1 MPFVVCK
8 VPMEHVQD
16 TAGIEAA
23 MREWNFGAD
32 DIVAMVAKTE
42 GNGGVNDISR
52 ILVDRVLRDFLVQK
66 GARTRQQALQVP
78 IALSG
83 GCDGVISPHYNVFA
97 RVPEDDS
104 SRASKDDLR
113 LTVGFAVSEKILPEE
128 IGRLPMVEKVAAAV
142 RKAMQEAG
150 ISDPKDVHFVQTKT
164 PLLTAERIADAK
176 RRGKDVFKTEMMES
190 MAVSNAT
197 AALGIG
203 VGVGE
208 FPLPREEQIARDLK
222 LYSSVASCS
231 SGVEQDEAQVVLV
244 GNRKGIG
251 GRFRIGHS
259 VMKDVLDVEG
269 IYDAIRK
276 AGLPLPERAR
286 PADLGGALVN
296 CFIKCET
303 DPTGR
308 LHGRRQVSLND
319 SDIHHTHHT
328 KAVVGA
334 VAAAALGDPMV
345 YCSVAA
351 LQQGPAGGGPGAAII
366 DGTKNKNARGG
377 GEQEQKPKEP
387 WPCGPAALCGAP

>member
-23 MREWNFGAD
+23 MREWKFGAD
-32 DIVAMVAKTE
+32 DIVAVVAKTE

-66 GARTRQQALQVP
+66 GSRNRQQALQVP

-83 GCDGVISPHYNVFA
+83 GCDGVISPHFNIFA
-97 RVPEDDS
+97 RVPEDEV
-104 SRASKDDLR
+104 SRASKDELR
-113 LTVGFAVSEKILPEE
+113 LTVGFAVSERILPEE
-128 IGRLPMVEKVAAAV
+128 IGRLPMVEKVAAGV
-142 RKAMQEAG
+142 RRAMKEAG

-203 VGVGE
+203 VGE
-208 FPLPREEQIARDLK
+208 FPLPREEQIARDLE
-222 LYSSVASCS
+222 LFSSVASCS
-231 SGVEQDEAQVVLV
+231 SGVEQDEAQIVVV

-251 GRFRIGHS
+251 GHFRIGHS

-276 AGLPLPERAR
+276 AGLALPERPRAS
-286 PADLGGALVN
+286 DLGAALVN

-334 VAAAALGDPMV
+334 VAATAIGDPMV

-351 LQQGPAGGGPGAAII
+351 LQQGPAGGGPVAAII
-366 DGTKNKNARGG
+366 DATKIKRA
-377 GEQEQKPKEP
+377 
-387 WPCGPAALCGAP
+387 

>member
-23 MREWNFGAD
+23 MREWNFGTD
-32 DIVAMVAKTE
+32 DIVAIVAKTE

-52 ILVDRVLRDFLVQK
+52 ILVDRVLRDLLVQH
-66 GARTRQQALQVP
+66 GSRSRAQALQVP

-97 RVPEDDS
+97 RVPEDPS
-104 SRASKDDLR
+104 SNASKDELR
-113 LTVGFAVSEKILPEE
+113 MTVGFAVSERILPEE
-128 IGRLPMVEKVAAAV
+128 IGRLPMVEKVAAGV
-142 RKAMQEAG
+142 RKAMKEAG

-176 RRGKDVFKTEMMES
+176 RRGKSVYKTEMMES

-208 FPLPREEQIARDLK
+208 FGLPREEQIARDLE

-231 SGVEQDEAQVVLV
+231 SGVEQDEAQVVVV
-244 GNRKGIG
+244 GNRRGIG
-251 GRFRIGHS
+251 GHFRIGHS

-276 AGLPLPERAR
+276 AGLALPERPRAS
-286 PADLGGALVN
+286 DLGEALVN

-303 DPTGR
+303 DPGGR
-308 LHGRRQVSLND
+308 LRGRRQISLND

-334 VAAAALGDPMV
+334 VAASAIGDPMV

-351 LQQGPAGGGPGAAII
+351 LQQGPAGGGPVAAVL
-366 DGTKNKNARGG
+366 DMRKVLAKNV
-377 GEQEQKPKEP
+377 
-387 WPCGPAALCGAP
+387 

>member
-23 MREWNFGAD
+23 MRQWNFGAD
-32 DIVAMVAKTE
+32 DIVAVVAKTE

-52 ILVDRVLRDFLVQK
+52 ILVDRVLRDFLITK
-66 GARTRQQALQVP
+66 GSRTRAQALQVP

-83 GCDGVISPHYNVFA
+83 GCDGVISPHFNVFA
-97 RVPEDDS
+97 RVPEDDVA
-104 SRASKDDLR
+104 RASKDELR

-128 IGRLPMVEKVAAAV
+128 IGRLPMVEKVAAGV
-142 RKAMQEAG
+142 RKAMKEAG
-150 ISDPKDVHFVQTKT
+150 ITDPKDVHFVQTKT

-208 FPLPREEQIARDLK
+208 FDLPREEQIARDLG

-259 VMKDVLDVEG
+259 VMKDVLDVDG

-276 AGLPLPERAR
+276 AGLPLPERPR
-286 PADLGGALVN
+286 PSDLGGALVN

-303 DPTGR
+303 DPSGR
-308 LHGRRQVSLND
+308 LRGRRQVSLND

-334 VAAAALGDPMV
+334 VAAAAIGDPMV

-351 LQQGPAGGGPGAAII
+351 LQQGPAGGGPVAAII
-366 DGTKNKNARGG
+366 DASKVK
-377 GEQEQKPKEP
+377 
-387 WPCGPAALCGAP
+387 ALK

>member
-1 MPFVVCK
+1 MPFVACK

-32 DIVAMVAKTE
+32 DIVAVVAKTE

-52 ILVDRVLRDFLVQK
+52 ILVDRVLREFLVAK
-66 GARTRQQALQVP
+66 GSRSRAQALQVP

-83 GCDGVISPHYNVFA
+83 GCDGVISPHYNIFA
-97 RVPEDDS
+97 RAPEDDI
-104 SRASKDDLR
+104 SRASKDELR
-113 LTVGFAVSEKILPEE
+113 LTVGFAVSERILPEE
-128 IGRLPMVEKVAAAV
+128 IGRIPMVEKVAAGV
-142 RKAMQEAG
+142 RKAMKEAG
-150 ISDPKDVHFVQTKT
+150 IADPKDVHFVQTKT

-208 FPLPREEQIARDLK
+208 FGLPREEQIARDLS
-222 LYSSVASCS
+222 LFSSVASCS
-231 SGVEQDEAQVVLV
+231 SGVEQDEAQVVVV

-251 GRFRIGHS
+251 GRFRIGHA
-259 VMKDVLDVEG
+259 VMKDVLDVDG
-269 IYDAIRK
+269 IYAAIRS
-276 AGLPLPERAR
+276 AGLPLPERPRA
-286 PADLGGALVN
+286 ADLGGALVN

-308 LHGRRQVSLND
+308 LRGRRQVSLND

-351 LQQGPAGGGPGAAII
+351 LQAGPAGGGPVAAII
-366 DGTKNKNARGG
+366 DATKVR
-377 GEQEQKPKEP
+377 
-387 WPCGPAALCGAP
+387 AAK

>member
-23 MREWNFGAD
+23 MKQWGFGAD
-32 DIVAMVAKTE
+32 DILAVVAKTE

-52 ILVDRVLRDFLVQK
+52 ILVDRVLRDFFVQK
-66 GARTRQQALQVP
+66 GSRSRQQALQVP

-83 GCDGVISPHYNVFA
+83 GCDGVISPHYNIFA
-97 RVPEDDS
+97 RVPEDDV
-104 SRASKDDLR
+104 SRATKDELR
-113 LTVGFAVSEKILPEE
+113 LTVGFAVSERILPEE
-128 IGRLPMVEKVAAAV
+128 IGRLPMVEKVAAGV
-142 RKAMQEAG
+142 KRAMKEAG
-150 ISDPKDVHFVQTKT
+150 ITDPKDVHFVQTKT

-208 FPLPREEQIARDLK
+208 FPRPREEQIARDLN

-231 SGVEQDEAQVVLV
+231 SGVEQDEAQVVVV

-259 VMKDVLDVEG
+259 VMKDVLDVDG

-276 AGLPLPERAR
+276 AGLPLPERPRA
-286 PADLGGALVN
+286 ADLAGGALVN

-308 LHGRRQVSLND
+308 LRGRRQISLND

-334 VAAAALGDPMV
+334 VAAAAIGDPMV

-351 LQQGPAGGGPGAAII
+351 LQQGPAGGGPVAAVV
-366 DGTKNKNARGG
+366 DMTKVKA
-377 GEQEQKPKEP
+377 K
-387 WPCGPAALCGAP
+387 

>member
-1 MPFVVCK
+1 MPFVACK

-32 DIVAMVAKTE
+32 DIVAVVAKTE

-52 ILVDRVLRDFLVQK
+52 ILVDRVLRDFLVAK
-66 GARTRQQALQVP
+66 GSRSRAQALQVP

-83 GCDGVISPHYNVFA
+83 GCDGVISPHYNIFA
-97 RVPEDDS
+97 RAPEDDI
-104 SRASKDDLR
+104 SRASKDELR
-113 LTVGFAVSEKILPEE
+113 LTVGFAVSERILPEE
-128 IGRLPMVEKVAAAV
+128 IGRIAMVEKVAAGV
-142 RKAMQEAG
+142 RKAMKEAG
-150 ISDPKDVHFVQTKT
+150 IADPKDVHFVQTKT

-208 FPLPREEQIARDLK
+208 FGLPREEQIARDLS
-222 LYSSVASCS
+222 LFSSVASCS
-231 SGVEQDEAQVVLV
+231 SGVEQDEAQVVVV

-251 GRFRIGHS
+251 GRFRIGHA
-259 VMKDVLDVEG
+259 VMKDVLDVDG
-269 IYDAIRK
+269 IYAAIRS
-276 AGLPLPERAR
+276 AGLPLPERPRA
-286 PADLGGALVN
+286 ADLGGALVN

-308 LHGRRQVSLND
+308 LRGRRQVSLND

-351 LQQGPAGGGPGAAII
+351 LQAGPAGGGPVAAII
-366 DGTKNKNARGG
+366 DATKVR
-377 GEQEQKPKEP
+377 
-387 WPCGPAALCGAP
+387 AAK

>member
-23 MREWNFGAD
+23 MRQWNFGAD
-32 DIVAMVAKTE
+32 DIVAVVGKTE

-52 ILVDRVLRDFLVQK
+52 ILVDRVLRDFFVRT
-66 GARTRQQALQVP
+66 GSRTRAEALKVP

-83 GCDGVISPHYNVFA
+83 GCDGVISPHYNIFA
-97 RVPEDDS
+97 RVPEDAAS
-104 SRASKDDLR
+104 NASKGELR
-113 LTVGFAVSEKILPEE
+113 MTVGFAVSERILPEE
-128 IGRLPMVEKVAAAV
+128 IGRLPMVEKVAAGV
-142 RKAMQEAG
+142 RQAMKEAG

-164 PLLTAERIADAK
+164 PLLTAERIADAR
-176 RRGKDVFKTEMMES
+176 RRGKTVYQTEMMES

-208 FPLPREEQIARDLK
+208 FGLPREEQIARDLK
-222 LYSSVASCS
+222 LYSAVASCS
-231 SGVEQDEAQVVLV
+231 SGVEHDEAQIVLV

-251 GRFRIGHS
+251 GHFRIGHS

-269 IYDAIRK
+269 IYDAIRQ

-286 PADLGGALVN
+286 ASDIGDALVN

-308 LHGRRQVSLND
+308 LHNRRQVSLND

-334 VAAAALGDPMV
+334 VAAAAIGDPMV

-351 LQQGPAGGGPGAAII
+351 LQQGPAGGGPVAAIVNMSA
-366 DGTKNKNARGG
+366 KEKAR
-377 GEQEQKPKEP
+377 
-387 WPCGPAALCGAP
+387 

>member
-1 MPFVVCK
+1 MPFVACK

-16 TAGIEAA
+16 TSGIEAA
-23 MREWNFGAD
+23 MKQWNFGAD
-32 DIVAMVAKTE
+32 AIVAVVGKTE

-52 ILVDRVLRDFLVQK
+52 ILVDRVMRDFFVQK
-66 GARTRQQALQVP
+66 GSRTRAQALQVP

-83 GCDGVISPHYNVFA
+83 GTDGVISPHLNIFA
-97 RVPEDDS
+97 QVPEDTAS
-104 SRASKDDLR
+104 NASKVELR
-113 LTVGFAVSEKILPEE
+113 MTVGFAVSEKIHPEE
-128 IGRLPMVEKVAAAV
+128 IGRLPMVEKVAAGV
-142 RKAMQEAG
+142 RKGMQQAG
-150 ISDPKDVHFVQTKT
+150 ITDPKDVHFVQTKT

-176 RRGKDVFKTEMMES
+176 RRGKAVYKTEMMES

-203 VGVGE
+203 VAVGE
-208 FPLPREEQIARDLK
+208 FPVPREEQIARDLD

-231 SGVEQDEAQVVLV
+231 SGVEQDEAQIVVV

-251 GRFRIGHS
+251 GHFRIGHS

-269 IYDAIRK
+269 IYDAMRK

-286 PADLGGALVN
+286 ASDIGDALVN

-308 LHGRRQVSLND
+308 VRGRRQVALND

-334 VAAAALGDPMV
+334 VAAAAIGDPMV
-345 YCSVAA
+345 YVSVAA
-351 LQQGPAGGGPGAAII
+351 LQQGPAGGGPVAAIVNMSKVNVLRVR
-366 DGTKNKNARGG
+366 DAAG
-377 GEQEQKPKEP
+377 GERQT
-387 WPCGPAALCGAP
+387 

>member
-1 MPFVVCK
+1 MPFVACK

-32 DIVAMVAKTE
+32 DIVAVVAKTE

-52 ILVDRVLRDFLVQK
+52 ILVDRVLREFLVAK
-66 GARTRQQALQVP
+66 GSRSRAQALQVP

-83 GCDGVISPHYNVFA
+83 GCDGVISPHYNIFA
-97 RVPEDDS
+97 RAPEDDI
-104 SRASKDDLR
+104 SRASKDELR
-113 LTVGFAVSEKILPEE
+113 LTVGFAVSERILPEE
-128 IGRLPMVEKVAAAV
+128 IGRIPMVEKVAAGV
-142 RKAMQEAG
+142 RKAMKEAG
-150 ISDPKDVHFVQTKT
+150 IADPKDVHLVQTKT

-208 FPLPREEQIARDLK
+208 FGLPREEQIARDLS
-222 LYSSVASCS
+222 LFSSVASCS
-231 SGVEQDEAQVVLV
+231 SGVEQDEAQVVVV

-251 GRFRIGHS
+251 GRFRIGHA
-259 VMKDVLDVEG
+259 VMKDVLDVDG
-269 IYDAIRK
+269 IYAAIRS
-276 AGLPLPERAR
+276 AGLPLPERPRA
-286 PADLGGALVN
+286 ADLGGALVN

-308 LHGRRQVSLND
+308 LRGRRQVSLND

-351 LQQGPAGGGPGAAII
+351 LQAGPAGGGPVAAII
-366 DGTKNKNARGG
+366 DATKVR
-377 GEQEQKPKEP
+377 
-387 WPCGPAALCGAP
+387 AAK

>member
-1 MPFVVCK
+1 MPFAVCK

-23 MREWNFGAD
+23 MKEWRFGAD
-32 DIVAMVAKTE
+32 DILAVVAKTE

-52 ILVDRVLRDFLVQK
+52 ILVDRVLRDFLAAR
-66 GARTRQQALQVP
+66 GSRTRAQALQVP
-78 IALSG
+78 IVLSG
-83 GCDGVISPHYNVFA
+83 GCDGVISPHFNVFA
-97 RVPEDDS
+97 RVPEDDV
-104 SRASKDDLR
+104 SRATKDELR

-128 IGRLPMVEKVAAAV
+128 IGRLPMVEKVAAGV
-142 RKAMQEAG
+142 KKAMQEAG

-208 FPLPREEQIARDLK
+208 FSLPRQEQIARDLN
-222 LYSSVASCS
+222 LFSSVASCS
-231 SGVEQDEAQVVLV
+231 SGVEQDEAQIVVV

-286 PADLGGALVN
+286 ASDLAGGALVN

-334 VAAAALGDPMV
+334 VAAAAIGDPMV

-351 LQQGPAGGGPGAAII
+351 LQQGPAGGGPVAAVV
-366 DGTKNKNARGG
+366 DMSKVK
-377 GEQEQKPKEP
+377 
-387 WPCGPAALCGAP
+387 AAK

>member
-1 MPFVVCK
+1 
-8 VPMEHVQD
+8 MEHVQD
-16 TAGIEAA
+16 TASIEAA
-23 MREWNFGAD
+23 MREWKFGAD
-32 DIVAMVAKTE
+32 DIVAVVAKTE

-52 ILVDRVLRDFLVQK
+52 ILVDRVLRDFLVGK
-66 GARTRQQALQVP
+66 GSRSRAQALQVP

-83 GCDGVISPHYNVFA
+83 GCDGVISPHYNIFA
-97 RVPEDDS
+97 RVPEDDV
-104 SRASKDDLR
+104 SRATKDELR
-113 LTVGFAVSEKILPEE
+113 LTVGFAVSERILPEE
-128 IGRLPMVEKVAAAV
+128 IGRVAMIEKVAGGV
-142 RKAMQEAG
+142 KKAMKEAG
-150 ISDPKDVHFVQTKT
+150 IADPKDVHFVQTKT

-208 FPLPREEQIARDLK
+208 FGMPRQEQIARDLA
-222 LYSSVASCS
+222 LFSSVASCS
-231 SGVEQDEAQVVLV
+231 SGVEQDEAQIVVV

-259 VMKDVLDVEG
+259 VMKDVLDVDG
-269 IYDAIRK
+269 IYDAIRS
-276 AGLPLPERAR
+276 AGLPLSERPR

-308 LHGRRQVSLND
+308 LRGRRQVSLND

-334 VAAAALGDPMV
+334 VAAAAIGDPMV

-351 LQQGPAGGGPGAAII
+351 LQAGPAGGGPVAAVV
-366 DGTKNKNARGG
+366 DMSKV
-377 GEQEQKPKEP
+377 KPRQ
-387 WPCGPAALCGAP
+387 

>member
-1 MPFVVCK
+1 MPFVACK

-32 DIVAMVAKTE
+32 DIVAVVAKTE

-52 ILVDRVLRDFLVQK
+52 ILVDRVLREFLVAK
-66 GARTRQQALQVP
+66 GSRSRAQALQVP

-83 GCDGVISPHYNVFA
+83 GCDGVISPHYNIFA
-97 RVPEDDS
+97 RAPEDDV
-104 SRASKDDLR
+104 SRASKDELR
-113 LTVGFAVSEKILPEE
+113 LTVGFAVSERILPEE
-128 IGRLPMVEKVAAAV
+128 IGRIPMVEKVAAGV
-142 RKAMQEAG
+142 RKAMKEAG
-150 ISDPKDVHFVQTKT
+150 IADPKDVHFVQTKT

-208 FPLPREEQIARDLK
+208 FGLPREEQIARDLS
-222 LYSSVASCS
+222 LFSSVASCS
-231 SGVEQDEAQVVLV
+231 SGVEQDEAQVVVV

-251 GRFRIGHS
+251 GRFCIGHA
-259 VMKDVLDVEG
+259 VMKDVLDVDG
-269 IYDAIRK
+269 IYAAIRS
-276 AGLPLPERAR
+276 AGLPLPERPRA
-286 PADLGGALVN
+286 ADLGGALVN

-308 LHGRRQVSLND
+308 LRGRRQVSLND

-351 LQQGPAGGGPGAAII
+351 LQAGPAGGGPVAAII
-366 DGTKNKNARGG
+366 DATKVR
-377 GEQEQKPKEP
+377 
-387 WPCGPAALCGAP
+387 AAK

>member
-32 DIVAMVAKTE
+32 DIVAVVAKTE

-52 ILVDRVLRDFLVQK
+52 ILVDRVLRDFFAEK
-66 GARTRQQALQVP
+66 GSRSRAQALEVP

-83 GCDGVISPHYNVFA
+83 GCDGVISPHFNIFA
-97 RVPEDDS
+97 RVKEDTAS
-104 SRASKDDLR
+104 SASKDELR
-113 LTVGFAVSEKILPEE
+113 MTVGFAVSEKILPEE
-128 IGRLPMVEKVAAAV
+128 IGRLPMVEKVAAGV
-142 RKAMQEAG
+142 RKAMKEAG
-150 ISDPKDVHFVQTKT
+150 ITDPKDVHFVQTKT
-164 PLLTAERIADAK
+164 PLLTAERIRDAA
-176 RRGKDVFKTEMMES
+176 RRGKNVYKTEMMES

-208 FPLPREEQIARDLK
+208 FGLPREEQIARDLS

-231 SGVEQDEAQVVLV
+231 SGVEHDEAQIVVV

-251 GRFRIGHS
+251 GHFRIGHS

-286 PADLGGALVN
+286 PSDIGPALVN

-308 LHGRRQVSLND
+308 LRGRRQVSLND

-334 VAAAALGDPMV
+334 VAAAAIGDPMTYV
-345 YCSVAA
+345 SVAA
-351 LQQGPAGGGPGAAII
+351 LQQGPAGGGPVAAVVNMS
-366 DGTKNKNARGG
+366 KVQAR
-377 GEQEQKPKEP
+377 
-387 WPCGPAALCGAP
+387 

>member
-1 MPFVVCK
+1 MPFAVCK

-23 MREWNFGAD
+23 MQQWNFSAD
-32 DIVAMVAKTE
+32 DIVAVVAKTE

-52 ILVDRVLRDFLVQK
+52 IVVDRVLRDFLVAK
-66 GARTRQQALQVP
+66 GSRTRAQALQVQ

-142 RKAMQEAG
+142 RKAMKEAG
-150 ISDPKDVHFVQTKT
+150 ITDPKDVHFVQTKT

-190 MAVSNAT
+190 MAVANAT
-197 AALGIG
+197 AARGIG

-208 FPLPREEQIARDLK
+208 FDLPRQEQIARDLN

-231 SGVEQDEAQVVLV
+231 SGVEQDEAQIVVV

-251 GRFRIGHS
+251 G
-259 VMKDVLDVEG
+259 
-269 IYDAIRK
+269 
-276 AGLPLPERAR
+276 GLPIPH
-286 PADLGGALVN
+286 PA
-296 CFIKCET
+296 
-303 DPTGR
+303 PHGR
-308 LHGRRQVSLND
+308 LHIRGNHSAHPPPQRQL
-319 SDIHHTHHT
+319 
-328 KAVVGA
+328 
-334 VAAAALGDPMV
+334 
-345 YCSVAA
+345 
-351 LQQGPAGGGPGAAII
+351 
-366 DGTKNKNARGG
+366 
-377 GEQEQKPKEP
+377 
-387 WPCGPAALCGAP
+387 